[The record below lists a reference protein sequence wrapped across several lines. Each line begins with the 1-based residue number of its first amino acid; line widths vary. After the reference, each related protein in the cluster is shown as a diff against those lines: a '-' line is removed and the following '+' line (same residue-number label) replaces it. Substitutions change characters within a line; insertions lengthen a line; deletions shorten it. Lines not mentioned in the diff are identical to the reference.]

1 METLT
6 ILGVILLAVIVYFIY
21 QLLQS
26 IQSSL
31 RKLDMVLWEID
42 TKLKKLSSLVNSV
55 ENISDIVE
63 KETEALK
70 SEYQC
75 NRRDRTTPDSEEMAS
90 WVISSI
96 KLGLKIFKKRR

>member
-6 ILGVILLAVIVYFIY
+6 ILGVILLAVLVYFIY

-70 SEYQC
+70 SEYHC
-75 NRRDRTTPDSEEMAS
+75 NRREPTTLDSEEMAS
-90 WVISSI
+90 WLISSI
-96 KLGLKIFKKRR
+96 KLGLKILKKRR